1 MVNIFT
7 QEEWKLVTDIFVSAQ
22 KLQEALEEKG
32 FEVICTLSLGIY
44 PACLTFITKRNGTE
58 IFSACILDVLANEE
72 RVQNEIFRKGQEVLS
87 TDYKLLEIKMLKE
100 RLADLE
106 KPTNGCR

>member
-1 MVNIFT
+1 MVNTFT

-32 FEVICTLSLGIY
+32 FEVICTLAIGIY
-44 PACLTFITKRNGTE
+44 PACLTFIAKRNGIE
-58 IFSACILDVLANEE
+58 IFSACILDILANEE
-72 RVQNEIFRKGQEVLS
+72 RVQREIFRKGQEVLN

-106 KPTNGCR
+106 NPSNGCR